1 MLLYSYIPSCLGT
14 CSLFW
19 QMRAFEGNPPNSI
32 EPRTTHSTIYSL
44 CLEYWGQLNAHLLVK
59 QTHFLGKWN
68 TVDVGK
74 CQARIWCWSN
84 CKPSCRCVCSI
95 VMLWRLEL
103 LLAYGSNSQG
113 VSDAGIRQTGV
124 LIMGE
129 LLLIIDAHYNQ
140 RLCCSHYSYCWVKC
154 IYTRRVESSTGTNI
168 QACGVPNNAE
178 ETHSYSCC
186 WCH

>member
-1 MLLYSYIPSCLGT
+1 MKHGWC
-14 CSLFW
+14 
-19 QMRAFEGNPPNSI
+19 
-32 EPRTTHSTIYSL
+32 RT
-44 CLEYWGQLNAHLLVK
+44 
-59 QTHFLGKWN
+59 
-68 TVDVGK
+68 VGR
-74 CQARIWCWSN
+74 CQASIWCWSN
-84 CKPSCRCVCSI
+84 CKPSTRCVYSI

-140 RLCCSHYSYCWVKC
+140 RLCCSHYSHCWVKC
-154 IYTRRVESSTGTNI
+154 IYTHRVESSTGTNI

-178 ETHSYSCC
+178 ETHSCSCY
-186 WCH
+186 WCHQYSMTKLPRHKQHNNTSTMTTTKPSTYNGPTNLVCL

>member
-1 MLLYSYIPSCLGT
+1 MYIG
-14 CSLFW
+14 
-19 QMRAFEGNPPNSI
+19 R
-32 EPRTTHSTIYSL
+32 
-44 CLEYWGQLNAHLLVK
+44 
-59 QTHFLGKWN
+59 
-68 TVDVGK
+68 
-74 CQARIWCWSN
+74 CQASIWCCSN
-84 CKPSCRCVCSI
+84 CKPSCRCVRSI

-113 VSDAGIRQTGV
+113 VSDSGIRQTGV

-140 RLCCSHYSYCWVKC
+140 RLCCSHYSHCWVKC

-178 ETHSYSCC
+178 ETHSCSCYWCRQYSMTKLPGHKHNNTSTMTTTKPFTYKHV
-186 WCH
+186 WAYKLGVLINI